1 MKSNDIEIIQPK
13 KQLNLYGYKDYF
25 NSFKTLYEKRQLP
38 NVVLLSGQKGLGKST
53 FAYHFINFLLSIN
66 ETHKYSLENLVINS
80 NNSSF
85 NLIQNRT
92 HPNFF
97 LLDALPGENIKMEQ
111 TKDLLKYLNKTTYAQ
126 SVKIVLIDNADLL
139 NISSSNS
146 LLKALEEPL
155 GNTFFFIIYNDSS
168 KILDTIKSRCIN
180 FKFSFSPED
189 KKNIF
194 NKINENYQ
202 LSCTSQ
208 DLDKFLYFDSPGNLL
223 RYLLILKD
231 TNLSISKDTLSC
243 ILFLM
248 DLYKT
253 KKDSELLNIIT
264 LFVENFYNELSLN
277 NSNNINSYFIN
288 RNKILY
294 LINNMNKFHLDKNNF
309 IFTID
314 KIIKNE
320 KK

>member
-168 KILDTIKSRCIN
+168 KIL
-180 FKFSFSPED
+180 
-189 KKNIF
+189 
-194 NKINENYQ
+194 
-202 LSCTSQ
+202 L
-208 DLDKFLYFDSPGNLL
+208 LY
-223 RYLLILKD
+223 R
-231 TNLSISKDTLSC
+231 
-243 ILFLM
+243 
-248 DLYKT
+248 
-253 KKDSELLNIIT
+253 
-264 LFVENFYNELSLN
+264 SL
-277 NSNNINSYFIN
+277 
-288 RNKILY
+288 
-294 LINNMNKFHLDKNNF
+294 
-309 IFTID
+309 
-314 KIIKNE
+314 
-320 KK
+320 

>member
-264 LFVENFYNELSLN
+264 LFVETFYNELSLN
-277 NSNNINSYFIN
+277 NSNNI
-288 RNKILY
+288 K
-294 LINNMNKFHLDKNNF
+294 
-309 IFTID
+309 TICFLR
-314 KIIKNE
+314 K
-320 KK
+320 

>member
-264 LFVENFYNELSLN
+264 LFVETFYNELSLN

-314 KIIKNE
+314 KIIKN
-320 KK
+320 